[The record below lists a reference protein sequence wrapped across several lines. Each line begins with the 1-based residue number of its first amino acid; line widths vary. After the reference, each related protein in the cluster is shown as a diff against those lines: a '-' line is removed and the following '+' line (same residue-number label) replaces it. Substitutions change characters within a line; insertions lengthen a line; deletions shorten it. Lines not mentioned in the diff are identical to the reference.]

1 MPNFKPLNSLSQSH
15 SEKVFYLNAD
25 ASAGALISNAT
36 ARVHSLM
43 NLHSDIANLQPG
55 SGVDIS
61 YLGAVSSYLL
71 SDVYSL
77 LEELEGRTEN
87 DKSDKTLIDQ
97 QAKTIIA
104 LTEIIGESHRA
115 KTEQGGIMSNQLKTF
130 RINGRAVNKR
140 GLTVGIT
147 QDVTAT
153 SDKEAVAEVTHLTT
167 VKGFSHIRIVLV
179 REVNHV

>member
-25 ASAGALISNAT
+25 ASTGALISNAT
-36 ARVHSLM
+36 ARIHSLM

-55 SGVDIS
+55 SEVDIS
-61 YLGAVSSYLL
+61 YLGAVSTHLL

-87 DKSDKTLIDQ
+87 DERDESDKALIDQ

-104 LTEIIGESHRA
+104 LTEIIGEIHRA
-115 KTEQGGIMSNQLKTF
+115 KTEQGG
-130 RINGRAVNKR
+130 
-140 GLTVGIT
+140 
-147 QDVTAT
+147 DH
-153 SDKEAVAEVTHLTT
+153 E
-167 VKGFSHIRIVLV
+167 
-179 REVNHV
+179 